1 METNGS
7 IYISLD
13 FRKCDFTNLHLQPES
28 SNDDWIR
35 AVDIFNDRINGRFID
50 PINTLRDKVSTN
62 GFVIMAIDC
71 LLIDTFYQF
80 EKGLDENA
88 NNKEN
93 YSKFLRDTFPSLFP
107 TKAKA
112 EEFYTRIRCG
122 ILHSAQTKKNGM
134 LTTDRVSPIEFQN
147 SVLYVSVEG
156 FTDCLIQYFNEYKQK
171 LLNAENQELRR
182 NFITKMNFICN
193 K

>member
-1 METNGS
+1 METNGD
-7 IYISLD
+7 IYISLAFSKDD
-13 FRKCDFTNLHLQPES
+13 FLKLHLQPES
-28 SNDDWIR
+28 PNKDWIH
-35 AVDIFNDRINGRFID
+35 AVEIFNDRINGRFID

-80 EKGLDENA
+80 EKGVDENR
-88 NNKEN
+88 NNQKN
-93 YSKFLRDTFPSLFP
+93 YSIFLRDTFPDMFP

-112 EEFYTRIRCG
+112 EEFYTKIRCG
-122 ILHSAQTKKNGM
+122 ILHSAQTKKNGI
-134 LTTDRVSPIEFQN
+134 LTTDRESPIEFQN
-147 SVLYVSVEG
+147 DVLYVSVKG

-171 LLNAENQELRR
+171 LLNSENQELRR